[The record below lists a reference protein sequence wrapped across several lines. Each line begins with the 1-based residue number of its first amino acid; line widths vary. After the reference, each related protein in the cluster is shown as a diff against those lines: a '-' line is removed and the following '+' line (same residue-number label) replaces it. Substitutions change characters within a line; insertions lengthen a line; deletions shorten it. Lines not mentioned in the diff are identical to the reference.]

1 MAITIKDIAKV
12 AGVNYS
18 TVSRALNNSPL
29 VADKTKK
36 YVNKIAK
43 ELGFEFNA
51 NARFMITSKT
61 STIGVIYPEDFDEF
75 GTHIYYSSLQN
86 YLRKSLEVMDLDL
99 IISFPKNRRNDKNN
113 IKRLIGSH
121 KVDGLIIAQP
131 TIESETLQ
139 YIRESNIPF
148 VFFHQP
154 TLLSGVD
161 EITVDHCKGGY
172 LATKHLLEK
181 GHKRILCLAS
191 SNHLEIQ
198 QRIMGYENAL
208 NEYNI
213 LDCNRKVV
221 ILTQEFQAGYYA
233 VKQIFNNNKPYDAIF
248 ATTDLLAWGAM
259 IALQENGYNVPKDV
273 AIVGYDD
280 VEMATYLRP
289 ALTTIHQPQE
299 EIVLLTCER
308 LSQKMK
314 NDPAAS
320 ITQKILLEPTLIVRS
335 ST

>member
-1 MAITIKDIAKV
+1 MAVTIKDIAKV

-18 TVSRALNNSPL
+18 TVSRALNDSPL
-29 VADKTKK
+29 VADKTKR

-51 NARFMITSKT
+51 NARFMTTSKT
-61 STIGVIYPEDFDEF
+61 STIGVIFPEDFDEF
-75 GTHIYYSSLQN
+75 GTHIYYSSLHHH
-86 YLRKSLEVMDLDL
+86 LRKSLEVMDLDL
-99 IISFPKNRRNDKNN
+99 IISFPKNRHNKKDN
-113 IKRLIGSH
+113 IKRLIGSR

-131 TIESETLQ
+131 TIESETLK
-139 YIRESNIPF
+139 YIQDSNIPF
-148 VFFHQP
+148 VFFHHP

-161 EITVDHCKGGY
+161 EIIVDHCKGGY

-181 GHKRILCLAS
+181 GHDRILCLAS
-191 SNHLEIQ
+191 GDTLEIQ

-221 ILTQEFQAGYYA
+221 ILTQEFQAGYDA

-259 IALQENGYNVPKDV
+259 TSLQEMGYNVPKDV

-280 VEMATYLRP
+280 VEMTTYLRP
-289 ALTTIHQPQE
+289 ELTTIHQPQE

-308 LSQKMK
+308 LSQKM
-314 NDPAAS
+314 NNNPAAS
-320 ITQKILLEPTLIVRS
+320 IPQKILLEPTLIVRS